1 MPQPYL
7 KPLVEIDINRSVYGG
22 FRDDNFT
29 SGWTLISGSA
39 FTTNGDIGNLRSSG
53 AFGIGKAQKAVS
65 GSLSSTTWPY
75 VVWRARATTDS
86 PIIRVHF
93 TDTTEVTDTH
103 SFKNYTPR
111 NLALPTGKTIQWI
124 QLECTNAGNGAI
136 TDWDYVDVAKK
147 QGIFLTQQ
155 DIDNTSA
162 TIKITRATSSVDDFA
177 LDLRNTGGLYM
188 TGSQAIGFGDNIYV
202 YKGYLQDDLATKTLN
217 KT

>member
-7 KPLVEIDINRSVYGG
+7 KPLVEVDINRSVYGG

-29 SGWTLISGSA
+29 SGWTLISGGS
-39 FTTNGDIGNLRSSG
+39 FTTNGDIALLRSSG
-53 AFGIGKAQKAVS
+53 SFGIGKAQKTIP
-65 GSLSSTTWPY
+65 GSLSTTTWPF
-75 VVWRARATTDS
+75 VVWRSRATNDS

-103 SFKNYTPR
+103 SINNFTPR
-111 NLALPTGKTIQWI
+111 NLALPSAKTIQWI
-124 QLECTNAGNGAI
+124 QLECTNPGNAAI

-162 TIKITRATSSVDDFA
+162 TVKTTRATSSVDDFTLA
-177 LDLRNTGGLYM
+177 PRNTGDHY
-188 TGSQAIGFGDNIYV
+188 
-202 YKGYLQDDLATKTLN
+202 
-217 KT
+217 